1 MSCDNAEEKKQ
12 LKGISWCSL
21 LMRILSPETNLPCVS
36 VKCVFLF
43 SYLFFGSLNFGL
55 VFGFNWYLRGVRSIL
70 RF

>member
-36 VKCVFLF
+36 VKCVFLC
-43 SYLFFGSLNFGL
+43 SYLFFGSLNFAVWCLGL
-55 VFGFNWYLRGVRSIL
+55 IGTCEGYEVY
-70 RF
+70 